1 MKSSKSRFGLNKQEQ
16 SGIFIVFLL
25 LAIYFITRFSLSYMD
40 KPTDSEIQLDVEA
53 QSFVDSL
60 VQVNSAKA
68 SYQFKPFN
76 PNFISDYKGYQLGM
90 STSQIDALLLYRSSG
105 KYVNTAEEF
114 QKVTGVSDSVLQLME
129 PYFKFPDWVAK
140 GKKPQSQRIGVI
152 KADKEKRLKQIDI
165 NSATAADFQMISGIG
180 EKLSARIVKFRDRL
194 GGFLTEKQLVDVYGL
209 DHQIAKKAMQVF
221 VVKNQPKIIKI
232 NINQATAEEL
242 KNLVYINWNL
252 ANAIVAH
259 RELNGAFTSI
269 QDLDKV
275 AGFPTE
281 KLHRIALYL
290 SI

>member
-1 MKSSKSRFGLNKQEQ
+1 MKASKSRFGLNKQEQ

-25 LAIYFITRFSLSYMD
+25 LAVYFITRFGLSYMD

-60 VQVNSAKA
+60 VQVNSTKA

-90 STSQIDALLLYRSSG
+90 FTSQIDALLLYRSSG

-140 GKKPQSQRIGVI
+140 GKKPQSKRVVVI

-165 NSATAADFQMISGIG
+165 NSSTAADFQMISGIG

-194 GGFLTEKQLVDVYGL
+194 GGFLTEEQLMDVYGL

-221 VVKNQPKIIKI
+221 VVKNQPKIVKI

>member
-1 MKSSKSRFGLNKQEQ
+1 
-16 SGIFIVFLL
+16 
-25 LAIYFITRFSLSYMD
+25 MD

-194 GGFLTEKQLVDVYGL
+194 GGFLTEEQLVDVYGL

-221 VVKNQPKIIKI
+221 VVKNQPNIIKI

-259 RELNGAFTSI
+259 RELNGAFTSM